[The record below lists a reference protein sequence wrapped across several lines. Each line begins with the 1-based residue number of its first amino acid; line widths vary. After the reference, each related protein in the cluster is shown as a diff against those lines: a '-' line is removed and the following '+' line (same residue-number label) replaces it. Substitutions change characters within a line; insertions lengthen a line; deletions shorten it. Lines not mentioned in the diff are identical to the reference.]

1 MRLIDARN
9 REVNTGDIVWRGRK
23 SYIFL
28 AVRGERVEALTTD
41 DRRMFVH
48 FQPHELNLNW
58 RLR

>member
-28 AVRGERVEALTTD
+28 AVRGTRVEVVTTD
-41 DRRMFVH
+41 DRKMFMN
-48 FQPHELNLNW
+48 FQPNELNLT
-58 RLR
+58 LEV

>member
-28 AVRGERVEALTTD
+28 AVRGTRVEVVTTD
-41 DRRMFVH
+41 DRKMFMN
-48 FQPHELNLNW
+48 FKPNELNLT
-58 RLR
+58 LEV

>member
-28 AVRGERVEALTTD
+28 AVRGTRVEVLTLD
-41 DRRMFVH
+41 DRRMFLT
-48 FQPHELNLNW
+48 FQPNELNLT
-58 RLR
+58 LEV

>member
-28 AVRGERVEALTTD
+28 AVRGTRVEVLTLD
-41 DRRMFVH
+41 DRRMFLT
-48 FQPHELNLNW
+48 FQPNELNLT
-58 RLR
+58 LEA